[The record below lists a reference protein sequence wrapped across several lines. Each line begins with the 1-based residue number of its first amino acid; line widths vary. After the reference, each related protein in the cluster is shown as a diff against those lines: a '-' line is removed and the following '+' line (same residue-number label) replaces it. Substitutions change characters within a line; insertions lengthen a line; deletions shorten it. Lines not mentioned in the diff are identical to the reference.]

1 MDVEKYLKQVLE
13 EESLSNDSSEINN
26 IRETKKEIEE
36 KIKASFDESPTI
48 RYAGSYK
55 KGTMIKANYDLD
67 IVCYF
72 DSEDDSAG
80 SNLEE
85 IYNNV
90 KDVFT
95 EDYSIEEKKSA
106 LRLKSKDGDDFHIDL
121 VPGRFVDDSKT
132 DCFLYQSEGEKNR
145 LKTNLDVHIS
155 HIKDSGLIDTIKL
168 IKVWKNVIG
177 IDIKTFILELLVV
190 KLGDKELSL
199 EESLKNFWKI
209 ISNDIENISIEDP
222 ANSNNDL
229 TLLFGD
235 IQKNKLSIAAKEALK
250 LAEKGS
256 WEEIFKIKSR
266 QSNQVEVLGEA
277 GAQSRPYF
285 SHES

>member
-13 EESLSNDSSEINN
+13 EESLSNDSSEINY
-26 IRETKKEIEE
+26 IRETKKEIEK
-36 KIKASFDESPTI
+36 KIKASFDKSPTI
-48 RYAGSYK
+48 RYAGSCK

-90 KDVFT
+90 KDVFG

-199 EESLKNFWKI
+199 EESLKFFWEI

-229 TLLFGD
+229 SLLFGD
-235 IQKNKLSIAAKEALK
+235 TQKELLSSASMETLK
-250 LAEKGS
+250 LVKEER
-256 WEEIFKIKSR
+256 WEEIFQKECKKNNIIYESSI
-266 QSNQVEVLGEA
+266 QSK
-277 GAQSRPYF
+277 PYCPYDD
-285 SHES
+285 